1 MMRLRNFLFPV
12 FLILLLCI
20 TAFGQKACIAVTALS
35 GQGVDQ
41 PTATLISDR
50 LCTWLAEVP
59 DFMIITPAR
68 TSALLSE
75 RGFLLSCRDEDSTCL
90 ADLGKAVNADIV
102 IAGMIA
108 KVGEMHTILLRVV
121 DVASGSVITTGYQD
135 IRYPIEQILTTWT
148 SNAAKQLE
156 ENIKMRIS
164 RFSSLSISTVPT
176 GATALINGRE
186 IGKTN
191 CALKRIKPGRHY
203 LQLVLPAYGAVQ
215 ETITVEAAK
224 HVELRYEL
232 KHTKAYSDSVY
243 LRRHVAAMTG
253 MRIGLGCIALAGG
266 AAGYYF
272 NMRASDCIDEESAA
286 KNAYLAAGNA
296 ADFAGL
302 YRTYQDAR
310 KSTDTALFRRNLLYG
325 IAGAC
330 AAGFAISFW
339 F

>member
-1 MMRLRNFLFPV
+1 MRPRISLFSA

-20 TAFGQKACIAVTALS
+20 TAFSQKTCIAVTALS

-50 LCTWLAEVP
+50 LCTWLTEVP
-59 DFMIITPAR
+59 DFMIIAPAR

-90 ADLGKAVNADIV
+90 ADLGKAVDADIV

-156 ENIKMRIS
+156 KNIKMRIS
-164 RFSSLSISTVPT
+164 RFSSLAISTVPT

-191 CALKRIKPGRHY
+191 CALERLKPGRHY
-203 LQLVLPAYGAVQ
+203 LQLHLPAYKAVQ

-232 KHTKAYSDSVY
+232 KHTKAFADSVY
-243 LRRHVAAMTG
+243 KQRHAATMFG
-253 MRIGLGCIALAGG
+253 VRIGLGCIALVGG

-272 NMRASDCIDEESAA
+272 NIRAADCIADESAA
-286 KNAYLAAGNA
+286 KDNYLIAGTT
-296 ADFAGL
+296 ADFAAL

-310 KSTDTALFRRNLLYG
+310 KNTDAALFRRNLLYG

-330 AAGFAISFW
+330 AAGFAISLW

>member
-135 IRYPIEQILTTWT
+135 IKYPIEQILTTWT

-164 RFSSLSISTVPT
+164 RFSSLAITTVPA

-186 IGKTN
+186 IGKTS
-191 CALKRIKPGRHY
+191 CALERCKPGRHY
-203 LQLVLPAYGAVQ
+203 LQLLLPTYKAVQ

-243 LRRHVAAMTG
+243 LRRHAATMMG
-253 MRIGLGCIALAGG
+253 VRIGLGCIALAGG

-272 NMRASDCIDEESAA
+272 NTRASDCVADESAA
-286 KNAYLAAGNA
+286 KDNYLTAGNG

-302 YRTYQDAR
+302 YRAYQDAR
-310 KSTDTALFRRNLLYG
+310 KNTDTALFRRNLLYG
-325 IAGAC
+325 IAGTC